1 MMSYNIQSK
10 VFFFFF
16 EEILEWRY
24 LSLFP
29 NPTGVGGIAFG
40 NKIKKR
46 GREKSLVF
54 LSALFA
60 S

>member
-10 VFFFFF
+10 VFFFF

-40 NKIKKR
+40 NKIKKEGER
-46 GREKSLVF
+46 K
-54 LSALFA
+54 A
-60 S
+60 